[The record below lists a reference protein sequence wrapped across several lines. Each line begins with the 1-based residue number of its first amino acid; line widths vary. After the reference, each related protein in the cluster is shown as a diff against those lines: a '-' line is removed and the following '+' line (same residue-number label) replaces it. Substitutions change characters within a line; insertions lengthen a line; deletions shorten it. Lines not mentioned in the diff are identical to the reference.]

1 MLLLDEVGLAEHSP
15 DMPLKVLHYMLVD
28 PPIGIVGLSNWT
40 LDSSKMNRAI
50 CLQRPEPSVDDMMLT
65 GQNIVCALDGAGV
78 PLGEDDPP
86 PVPTLARQNS
96 KPGTRR
102 MSPWLIN
109 LSRAFHK
116 IYRAQSE
123 HSNGR
128 REFIG
133 MRDYYCL
140 LKMFRNDVGMPVDDT
155 GTNVDEHTISV
166 PSLLY
171 NVSRNL
177 GGKPNDMQHILSTF
191 FVECFRQRVEVEK
204 LNFDDIK
211 SFVPTSTRLIQDS
224 LQALH
229 NRHLMLLTRNSAA
242 LSLLFSCDILRESDV
257 TVLIGSRFQKDLAEL
272 RLIQQINEIKNAMLD
287 GRVVVLLNHDSIYE
301 SLYDVLNQRYVTR
314 TDPVT
319 GKVKRML
326 RLAIGP
332 RSQLCPVNDGFKIV
346 VVVEQYHAYDNLDL
360 PLLNRFE
367 KQVFLYDSV
376 LNAHEK
382 ACVASLTEWVESL
395 LGETDLGY
403 PDELFAGY
411 HAETIP
417 SLILYLTKK
426 MPVDGSTQ
434 SPTDNVDVICAAKL
448 ALLRISLPVVP
459 LRFPNLF
466 ADGSVDP
473 VRSAKIN
480 IDLLATLHSELG
492 LFPEF
497 SKADT
502 EFSKHASLTV
512 AMTHSPVGHFS
523 ACKLAH
529 QMSSHAETLE
539 VLELQLSLISSEKQ
553 ITDFLEGYYS
563 IESSSCQNKM
573 LCILCDPQENDMS
586 IISHVKYLCVKYN
599 MLYERLFASLPPS
612 TQQSHFRHVSIIVH
626 LPPGVCTTVG
636 RRDYTI
642 DFQLPWGYLFIDD
655 IRPMSSESINEM
667 NELTSKSAFDLC
679 RSGGI
684 LNLFDTIVF
693 KYQSAL
699 ARCVTPAITS
709 KNMSF
714 RTGVRNAQIVKFLMC
729 FPEFM
734 LFLQEA
740 ILACLESCCHAGFDS
755 PNRPPF
761 HVQIACSD
769 PFVAGTLKESLLL
782 ALESLIVQSLSHIFR
797 NLDRNFNFNSLAP
810 VVGNY
815 AHSVS
820 EAPLNL
826 SETESSTVN
835 KWLSLCLRLVDI
847 GSIGRSCSLSSPSEL
862 HQADCSVA
870 NTGLHDDGLVCQFP
884 FSERIMRLIGTDE
897 TRQNVEKVTENSI
910 DGGSADNMIPPLR
923 AILSSFLGEQFWA
936 SSILSNV
943 DNDASKYSYV
953 FDFVSCRVSPHKH
966 LSLTDHVEVFSLLAL
981 ATTTEKVD
989 LDMDPVAVQASYW
1002 ANEARYFHIMNG
1014 LSMAIRST
1022 ITPKQ
1027 LSRKLCFQLTEVNSP
1042 GYKKR
1047 FTADNATLEV
1057 EYCINNFYLQLL
1069 ISSLKEVLE
1078 GAGWDKLKE
1087 WESFFISIYSDLEG
1101 LVIGLL
1107 STISRKAVANHLS
1120 ETDIDVLMHG
1130 IVIPFRSIRAAA
1142 AVVCEMRLDCTSG
1155 ESQQSIE
1162 KYMYDLLP
1170 LALQYDV
1177 LGLDM
1182 KKSPFLH
1189 YCIGE
1194 GQGEDLFAL
1203 RCSILQRICTD
1214 VLETELRLY
1223 DASPLCFLIDEDLLV
1238 QLQSCISISFPNG
1251 QSSQMKSW
1259 LPLAKSFYCILFNV
1273 MKRVPVVY
1281 SFLKAVVRGPSP
1293 LSIPIMQFY
1302 LQKIQDFG
1310 EVTLD
1315 HFGSGDGRLSDLSE
1329 LVLDETVFQR
1339 VETIATSRFWLD
1351 KYCDSLLDYL
1361 ASGGESILNADISA
1375 AIAPGAEVLDLLRN
1389 VDANFYVLRCLLSRG
1404 GPQLLLSYFGGRRL
1418 PVRFEGLK
1426 SLGEVAHKSVSIN
1439 LLACVSLPNSAL
1451 FEHVVGVVERVLFGS
1466 KPVSALT
1473 ELLLR
1478 DQLLCELP
1486 TGHRICLLVAA
1497 FASLSAE
1504 AKKNDTNLGTNLESV
1519 KKWIQD
1525 IRTDA
1530 AINEHVVHHSFRKV
1544 VEWLFSGYPSF
1555 NERTDSLL
1563 TGGVAANRR
1572 SLSAHICTLVA
1583 EFPTCWVGTLLMS
1596 ASAFADEFVPSM
1608 PNDELLALSNAL
1620 GYVGWYTCQNGHP
1633 YVVGNCTYP
1642 METARCSVC
1651 NARIGGT
1658 NHNTLSGTKRFD
1670 PSQRKQCKGY
1680 NLTATLPADSY
1691 DVQDAHRCGMLTTSV
1706 LRYILHLTLVTSMGF
1721 GESPAAAV
1729 TRFIFPTSTDTAKTY
1744 HTLIMLLEQ
1753 DWAQLKKISKYTDTD
1768 LSLALHLTLSDYMK
1782 GMRRSSSQG
1791 GSLWYCIENNDS
1803 RDGFE
1808 TSFER
1813 VCSVYFSKA
1822 DSLSLVREVA
1832 GSLSGLSQYTA
1843 IRKCLG
1849 EAEAAIYLHRENE
1862 LSMSKLLKY
1871 RLLRY
1876 REPVNFEAF
1885 NFHFSLNREHANS
1898 YPLLAAILKAEE
1910 KLSLLGYLTDILAW
1924 HRVLF
1929 NILKPGSVERGDALY
1944 ISNADVIAR
1953 IPEAEREAASM
1964 LLNNY
1969 CVAFNRTLK
1978 LVPFLFECNA
1988 NPFLASNGEV
1998 DLSGS
2003 QRGDGTG
2010 EKMSP
2015 GTSVKFS
2022 LPSIVSGEQ
2031 DATGLCSIQIINALQ
2046 QTHNEVLEGLL
2057 ELKRK
2062 YDNSNSSPCKNESGV
2077 TTRKKV
2083 VVSTFRTDLGVLGRK
2098 LINYDRRKHLLPV
2111 IYCFAYQKLGCV
2123 EGSLEGF
2130 DFSRIEQSIS
2140 RTLLA
2145 TTELINVHVCQ
2156 FQYAGEL
2163 QSTGVLRML
2172 PERVQQVP
2180 LSASLLNRIQ
2190 QEVDTRVRLVKL
2202 LTQIEE
2208 CVSFVVSTG
2217 NSGVIDVDGNVL
2229 LENYICDVLLVP
2241 DAVWGEISCPTIAS
2255 HVHLK
2260 HLRALLQALERWLLG
2275 DPLDAV
2281 VLKYREPY
2289 EGVVSP
2295 EDIRTV
2301 AMAEGCATFTAGL
2314 FDLLTEQLSR
2324 DTWPADACLKE
2335 YVGYRDEDICD
2346 VEAYEVF
2353 PDTLCLCHAYS
2364 VYKFL
2369 LSGSCVS

>member
-1 MLLLDEVGLAEHSP
+1 FEGDSSAVSLRDVKRCLGLISWFAKYWPGGPRARTHISLFGRSLVLAVAHVYLYRLSSVQMRAQFWSKVAAITKDFGRKVDQIRCAELGQSSFPQAVLKRVQKNFSDTFTVDTGIAMNEALTENIYVIVVCILNKIPVFVVGKPGTSKTLALQVIASNLQGAQSPHATWRRFPAVYLFQYQCSPLSTAKSIHFQFEAAKSYQASAEDVITVLLLDEVGLAEHSP

-191 FVECFRQRVEVEK
+191 FVECFRQRMEVEK

-448 ALLRISLPVVP
+448 ALLRISLPV
-459 LRFPNLF
+459 
-466 ADGSVDP
+466 
-473 VRSAKIN
+473 IN

-492 LFPEF
+492 LFPEC
-497 SKADT
+497 SKVDT

-573 LCILCDPQENDMS
+573 LCILCDPQENDLS

-599 MLYERLFASLPPS
+599 MLYKRLFASLPPS

-626 LPPGVCTTVG
+626 LPPGMCTTVG

-847 GSIGRSCSLSSPSEL
+847 GSIGRSCSLYSPSEL

-943 DNDASKYSYV
+943 DNDASKYSY
-953 FDFVSCRVSPHKH
+953 
-966 LSLTDHVEVFSLLAL
+966 
-981 ATTTEKVD
+981 
-989 LDMDPVAVQASYW
+989 
-1002 ANEARYFHIMNG
+1002 
-1014 LSMAIRST
+1014 
-1022 ITPKQ
+1022 
-1027 LSRKLCFQLTEVNSP
+1027 
-1042 GYKKR
+1042 
-1047 FTADNATLEV
+1047 
-1057 EYCINNFYLQLL
+1057 
-1069 ISSLKEVLE
+1069 
-1078 GAGWDKLKE
+1078 
-1087 WESFFISIYSDLEG
+1087 G

-1203 RCSILQRICTD
+1203 RCSILQRICSD

-1375 AIAPGAEVLDLLRN
+1375 AIAPGA
-1389 VDANFYVLRCLLSRG
+1389 
-1404 GPQLLLSYFGGRRL
+1404 
-1418 PVRFEGLK
+1418 
-1426 SLGEVAHKSVSIN
+1426 
-1439 LLACVSLPNSAL
+1439 
-1451 FEHVVGVVERVLFGS
+1451 
-1466 KPVSALT
+1466 
-1473 ELLLR
+1473 
-1478 DQLLCELP
+1478 
-1486 TGHRICLLVAA
+1486 
-1497 FASLSAE
+1497 
-1504 AKKNDTNLGTNLESV
+1504 
-1519 KKWIQD
+1519 
-1525 IRTDA
+1525 
-1530 AINEHVVHHSFRKV
+1530 
-1544 VEWLFSGYPSF
+1544 
-1555 NERTDSLL
+1555 ERTDSLL

-2062 YDNSNSSPCKNESGV
+2062 YDNSNSSP
-2077 TTRKKV
+2077 
-2083 VVSTFRTDLGVLGRK
+2083 
-2098 LINYDRRKHLLPV
+2098 
-2111 IYCFAYQKLGCV
+2111 
-2123 EGSLEGF
+2123 
-2130 DFSRIEQSIS
+2130 IS